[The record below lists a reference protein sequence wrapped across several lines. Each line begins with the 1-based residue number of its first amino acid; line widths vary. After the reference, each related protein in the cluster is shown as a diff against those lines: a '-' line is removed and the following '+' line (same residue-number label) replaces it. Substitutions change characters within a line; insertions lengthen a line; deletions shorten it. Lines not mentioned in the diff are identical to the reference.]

1 MVQAAAALQ
10 SQSPVQGKQVS
21 GSRSSMWPVLV
32 LGILTAIFAW
42 IWYRESGEGKGPE
55 VPVQNE
61 EAVEA
66 TTVTPERVESKHSPL
81 AALRESKLNAAGP
94 ETYNPPSSEQ
104 EVPCREMQ
112 GNGVVKT
119 EVYQAEKEQQ
129 PKDKAGP
136 SDVERP
142 EDVQSDAA
150 PVPLNVHVLANVVD
164 PLTEVPTKG
173 ELRGDVQEQKNHV
186 PMKEKLRG
194 NLKAHSTAVPKT
206 EDSQAD
212 IEEHST
218 ALPKTE
224 DSQADIEEHSTALP
238 KTEDSQADI
247 EEHSTALP
255 KTEGSQADME
265 ELTTDVPKTEGS
277 QADMEELP
285 TDVPK
290 TQDPK
295 ANGHE
300 HPQGNVDRAVV
311 QANGEVILPTLI
323 TEKPGALKLLDD
335 SSHAS
340 MTEHEDRPGKEC
352 LPPVNVN
359 QNGVTENGEAN
370 GANQAAEDAT
380 GCPLKN
386 VFINASSDDGNIVPN
401 PFMQEE
407 SAGSLDNANVFAIHL
422 NESTRG
428 EISDVQKLGTG
439 LENSAVD
446 KCNSMPLLS
455 NQEKEMS
462 GLKVSNPNEKTSLDN
477 LSESNIHEIDHQK
490 TKKVATIQPMPQN
503 VNFVFKVHYIT
514 NSDSQFIAVTGDHEN
529 FGKWGSYVPLT
540 SRNGDFW
547 SRSITLPA
555 DTNVA
560 WKLVMVENGK
570 IKRWEECNNRFLKI
584 AHEDIETQLCWGYP

>member
-300 HPQGNVDRAVV
+300 HPQG
-311 QANGEVILPTLI
+311 
-323 TEKPGALKLLDD
+323 
-335 SSHAS
+335 
-340 MTEHEDRPGKEC
+340 
-352 LPPVNVN
+352 
-359 QNGVTENGEAN
+359 
-370 GANQAAEDAT
+370 
-380 GCPLKN
+380 CPLKN